1 MTPERIVRR
10 AEAAYERY
18 GFKDFKL
25 KGGVLRGE
33 EEVEAIR
40 ALAQRFPDARVTLDP
55 NGARSL
61 DEAIGLCRDLHGV
74 LAYAEDPAV
83 PRTAIP
89 AAR

>member
-1 MTPERIVRR
+1 M
-10 AEAAYERY
+10 
-18 GFKDFKL
+18 
-25 KGGVLRGE
+25 
-33 EEVEAIR
+33 
-40 ALAQRFPDARVTLDP
+40 TLDP